1 MADQPLVVVLGDTLL
16 TEGAAISLANCSQI
30 SLICIDSNV
39 FDIWQQIDTLNPD
52 VIVFDLEIPHS
63 PLILSL
69 LKEKPGILLLGL
81 DLECNRVIV
90 LNSRQHFTQTMHDLC
105 QIVEAETGAAV
116 RLSLSEELAESL
128 AFARPKAPPAS
139 SR

>member
-1 MADQPLVVVLGDTLL
+1 MAVQPLVVVLGDSLL
-16 TEGAAISLANCSQI
+16 TEGVAVSLANCCDL
-30 SLICIDSNV
+30 SLIRIDSDV
-39 FDIWQQIDTLNPD
+39 FDIWQINALNPN

-63 PLILSL
+63 PLIFSL

>member
-1 MADQPLVVVLGDTLL
+1 MADQPLVVVLGDSLL
-16 TEGAAISLANCSQI
+16 TEGAAISLANCPQI
-30 SLICIDSNV
+30 SLISIDSIA
-39 FDIWQQIDTLNPD
+39 FDIWQQIDALNPN

-90 LNSRQHFTQTMHDLC
+90 LNSRQHFTQSMHDLC
-105 QIVEAETGAAV
+105 QIVEAETDAAV
-116 RLSLSEELAESL
+116 RLSFSEELAKSL
-128 AFARPKAPPAS
+128 AFARP
-139 SR
+139 

>member
-1 MADQPLVVVLGDTLL
+1 VADQPLVVVLGDSLL
-16 TEGAAISLANCSQI
+16 TEGVAVSLANCPQM
-30 SLICIDSNV
+30 SLIRIDSNA
-39 FDIWQQIDTLNPD
+39 FDIWQQINALNPN

-63 PLILSL
+63 PLIFSL

-81 DLECNRVIV
+81 DLECNRVIA

-116 RLSLSEELAESL
+116 RLSLSEKLAESL
-128 AFARPKAPPAS
+128 AFARPNAPPAS